1 MKKSLIFI
9 LALLIIIS
17 SIMYI
22 EYCIFDFQQ
31 TKKAVENKLVV
42 YQAELEDSEVD

>member
-9 LALLIIIS
+9 IALLIIIG
-17 SIMYI
+17 SILYI
-22 EYCIFDFQQ
+22 EYCIFDLQQ
-31 TKKAVENKLVV
+31 TKKSVEDKLVV

>member
-1 MKKSLIFI
+1 MKKPLIFI
-9 LALLIIIS
+9 FALLIIIS

-22 EYCIFDFQQ
+22 EYCIFDLQQ